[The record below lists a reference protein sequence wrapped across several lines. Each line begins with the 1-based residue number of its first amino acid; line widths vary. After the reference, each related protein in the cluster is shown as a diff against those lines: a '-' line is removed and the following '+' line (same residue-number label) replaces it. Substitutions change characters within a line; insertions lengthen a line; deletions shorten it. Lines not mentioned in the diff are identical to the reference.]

1 LKEWKLF
8 KKCKALTT
16 KVGALAKT
24 QLETKV
30 VNSLLYTVLEVAGI
44 IQLQDDDE
52 EKAEQMLH

>member
-1 LKEWKLF
+1 
-8 KKCKALTT
+8 
-16 KVGALAKT
+16 VGALAKT